1 MSSNPTPWGS
11 RYDSLKETTIIMDEI
26 RNELATALNEI
37 GTLRDRLDVYSDN
50 HFPFLSYNTTSLAAA
65 LVGLLRGQ
73 YSARGE
79 KFPTER
85 VEAAILHESRVWQ
98 RGIFDE
104 LNGSGEG

>member
-1 MSSNPTPWGS
+1 MRSNPTAWGS
-11 RYDSLKETTIIMDEI
+11 RYASLKETTIIMEEI

-50 HFPFLSYNTTSLAAA
+50 YFPFLSYYTTSLAAA
-65 LVGLLRGQ
+65 LVGLLRVQ
-73 YSARGE
+73 YRARGE

-98 RGIFDE
+98 RGISDE
-104 LNGSGEG
+104 INGSGEG